1 VGVPNREAPLDIDVL
16 TRFAE
21 RAVPS
26 GQFLPMLSATM
37 MVVGFAASCGTTT
50 CATSTWTR

>member
-21 RAVPS
+21 RAVHS

-37 MVVGFAASCGTTT
+37 MLVGFAASCGTTT